1 MKAILT
7 AAALAATAVASPAST
22 ISYQFGNP
30 LQTTEIS
37 QTGTLG
43 LFDSG
48 LGTLTGASITVDG
61 EALMSF
67 TGTNKAAQTQVAN
80 LTSSVTL
87 MWSSDLAALSS
98 LLTDTIALSSTSG
111 IQSYAVGETKSF
123 GPFTDSNSYSKN
135 LSAILASLQAP
146 GGGTFGVSCNSLS
159 GLTVLGGGGNIDT
172 TQATQAA
179 CGARIVYTYDEA
191 PPPAVPEPGSL
202 ALMGLA
208 LAGLAVS
215 RRRKA

>member
-7 AAALAATAVASPAST
+7 AAALAATAVASQAASV
-22 ISYQFGNP
+22 SYSFSNL

-48 LGTLTGASITVDG
+48 LGTLTGALLTVNG
-61 EALMSF
+61 EAVMEF
-67 TGTNKAAQTQVAN
+67 TGYNKASQSQTAR
-80 LTSSVTL
+80 LTSSVEL
-87 MWSSDLAALSS
+87 SWSSSLAALSS
-98 LLTDTIALSSTSG
+98 LLTDTINLSATSG
-111 IQSYAVGETKSF
+111 PQTYAVGETKSF
-123 GPFTDSNSYSKN
+123 GPLTDTGSYSKN

-159 GLTVLGGGGNIDT
+159 GLAVQGGGGNIDT

-179 CGARIVYTYDEA
+179 CGANIAYTYDEA